1 MYYPCQSEAILVS
14 SFSADLLLRHKEAI
28 KIQRQFK
35 LLSGAGK
42 VTIHGLGSLGSQG
55 CWAPWAPYGAGL
67 LGLWAPEGDAMY
79 LLCSQWCWAPK
90 GAGLPSLLGSQ
101 VDWAPYDHCSLGS
114 IGSLGSQDCWASVVR
129 GLLML
134 LGSRG
139 YWAPVITGLPR
150 LLGSRDNGA
159 PDVTVGHYGSIPI
172 KKMH

>member
-1 MYYPCQSEAILVS
+1 MKFGQNLLILVKS
-14 SFSADLLLRHKEAI
+14 WSVSYLVLPKFVPSYI
-28 KIQRQFK
+28 WQSYNSW
-35 LLSGAGK
+35 SGLPGLPR
-42 VTIHGLGSLGSQG
+42 VLGSLGSIW
-55 CWAPWAPYGAGL
+55 CWAPYGAGL

-134 LGSRG
+134 LCSRG

-150 LLGSRDNGA
+150 LLGS
-159 PDVTVGHYGSIPI
+159 
-172 KKMH
+172 